1 MVDVVI
7 VYFPVLLSRC
17 CSAAKYY
24 CIVEF
29 MRITNASTICTLHP
43 VSLQL
48 AAMGLV
54 VAACGHGSGGCC
66 LHPASS
72 CHLQRV
78 NIVPIFIFTQ
88 LKFQMPCECDFFYLP
103 AMLSVI

>member
-72 CHLQRV
+72 C
-78 NIVPIFIFTQ
+78 P
-88 LKFQMPCECDFFYLP
+88 FYLLNILLQP
-103 AMLSVI
+103 YLLTCFLSEVSENFAQSLLVLKI